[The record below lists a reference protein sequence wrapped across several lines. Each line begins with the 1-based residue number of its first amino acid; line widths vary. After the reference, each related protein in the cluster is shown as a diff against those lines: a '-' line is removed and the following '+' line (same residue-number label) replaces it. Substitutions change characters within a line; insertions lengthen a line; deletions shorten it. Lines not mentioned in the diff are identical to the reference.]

1 MPSDRSYF
9 LQPASVGD
17 YRELA
22 RRRLPRQFFD
32 YIDGGAYAEATLEEN
47 IGDLRKVH
55 LRQRVLRDVS
65 HIDLRTEVLG
75 RKLAMPVALGPVGL
89 AGLFARRGE
98 TQAARAAVKAGVP
111 FCESTVS
118 LCSIEE
124 VKAAT
129 DAPFWYQLYVMRDRG
144 YARELLQRAH
154 AAGCPVL
161 LFTVDL
167 AVLGARYRDTRNGM
181 AGPGN
186 LFGKLARGWD
196 LASHPSWL
204 LDVAVGGKPLVFGN
218 LSDAVPQARN
228 LTDFRAWVDAQFDP
242 SVTWNDLAWLREN
255 WPGKIVAKGILDVD
269 DARIAADLGFDGVV
283 VSNHGGR
290 QLDGVPSTIS
300 ALPAIADAVGDR
312 LDVLFDGGIRSGLDV
327 VKALALGARA
337 CLLGRAWAYALAARG
352 EAGVTHMLDILR
364 KEMEVAMALTA
375 CSDVGSINADMLADI
390 TSATGPRNGAKN
402 HNNMDNLSEPGGA
415 RCSNIEAISS

>member
-65 HIDLRTEVLG
+65 RIDLRTEVLG
-75 RKLAMPVALGPVGL
+75 QKLAMPVALGPVGL

-124 VKAAT
+124 VKAAI

-196 LASHPSWL
+196 IASHPSWL

-269 DARIAADLGFDGVV
+269 DARMAAELGFDGIV

-375 CSDVGSINADMLADI
+375 CSDVRSIDGGMLADI
-390 TSATGPRNGAKN
+390 ANATSLRNGAKN
-402 HNNMDNLSEPGGA
+402 HNNTDNLSESGRA
-415 RCSNIEAISS
+415 RCGNIEAISS

>member
-1 MPSDRSYF
+1 MPSDRSLF

-32 YIDGGAYAEATLEEN
+32 YIDGGAYAEATLEDN
-47 IGDLRKVH
+47 IGDLRRVR
-55 LRQRVLRDVS
+55 LRQKVLRDVS
-65 HIDLRTEVLG
+65 SIDLRTEVLG
-75 RKLAMPVALGPVGL
+75 QKLAMPVVLGPVGL
-89 AGLFARRGE
+89 AGLFAKRGE
-98 TQAARAAVKAGVP
+98 VQAARAAEKAGVP

-129 DAPFWYQLYVMRDRG
+129 SAPFWYQLYVMRDRG

-167 AVLGARYRDTRNGM
+167 PVLGARYRDTRNGM
-181 AGPGN
+181 AGSDN
-186 LFGKLARGWD
+186 ASGKLARAWD

-204 LDVAVGGKPLVFGN
+204 FDVALGGKPLVFGN
-218 LSDAVPQARN
+218 LSKAVPEARS
-228 LTDFRAWVDAQFDP
+228 LPAFRAWVDAQFDP

-255 WPGKIVAKGILDVD
+255 WPGKIVAKGILDAD
-269 DARIAADLGFDGVV
+269 DARMAAEFGFDGVV

-312 LDVLFDGGIRSGLDV
+312 LEVLFDGGIRSGLDV

-337 CLLGRAWAYALAARG
+337 CIVGRAWAYALAARG
-352 EAGVTHMLDILR
+352 EAGVAHMLDIVR
-364 KEMEVAMALTA
+364 KEMEVAMALTG
-375 CSDVGSINADMLADI
+375 CTDLRSINSNILDGRSNGADMPGAADKKI
-390 TSATGPRNGAKN
+390 ND
-402 HNNMDNLSEPGGA
+402 MIEPGRA
-415 RCSNIEAISS
+415 RCSNTKAISS

>member
-1 MPSDRSYF
+1 MPSDRSFF

-47 IGDLRKVH
+47 IGDLRQVH

-65 HIDLRTEVLG
+65 RIDLRTTLLG
-75 RKLAMPVALGPVGL
+75 QPLAMPVALGPVGL

-98 TQAARAAVKAGVP
+98 VQAARAAEKAGVP

-129 DAPFWYQLYVMRDRG
+129 GAPFWYQLYVMRDRG
-144 YARELLQRAH
+144 YARELLHRAH

-161 LFTVDL
+161 MLTVDL

-186 LFGKLARGWD
+186 LLSKLARGWD

-204 LDVAVGGKPLVFGN
+204 FDVALGGKPLLFGN
-218 LSDAVPQARN
+218 LSKAVPHARN

-269 DARIAADLGFDGVV
+269 DARMAADIGFDGVV

-290 QLDGVPSTIS
+290 QLDGVQSTIS
-300 ALPAIADAVGDR
+300 VLPRIAGAVGDR
-312 LDVLFDGGIRSGLDV
+312 LEVLFDGGIRSGLDV
-327 VKALALGARA
+327 VKALALGARG

-352 EAGVTHMLDILR
+352 EAGVAHMLDILR
-364 KEMEVAMALTA
+364 KEMEVALALTA
-375 CSDVGSINADMLADI
+375 CSDVRSIDARILAGVTNVAD
-390 TSATGPRNGAKN
+390 RENERQ
-402 HNNMDNLSEPGGA
+402 NNTDNLPGRGGA
-415 RCSNIEAISS
+415 RCSNIETISS